1 MLIRFLCFFLFFFNV
16 NSLITALD
24 SVTAWKWCH
33 NSETCLIGC
42 NVGGVGLCLVLLP
55 RWRQAE
61 VWSRPL
67 PSGGSS
73 AAAPFC
79 SSDGNRIL
87 ESHWETRT
95 SCQHMITL
103 SRSLFFGIPPVFVH
117 MRAEVPD
124 LCQWLLTVVPWHVK
138 VLCSI
143 LMSINHYHIEP
154 GVWTSSWKYC
164 PALENKINVWLFT
177 DKTQSCVQAWQSDTL
192 WSFRAA
198 ALPVMAA
205 GGWGGAFW
213 GNLNIAL

>member
-1 MLIRFLCFFLFFFNV
+1 MWGKLKVYIQANKLWQIQVCTEFYVTRFKHYFLKHAYQISLFFLFFLKNV

-103 SRSLFFGIPPVFVH
+103 SRSLFFWDPSSFCTHASRGSRPLSVTPNCG
-117 MRAEVPD
+117 P
-124 LCQWLLTVVPWHVK
+124 LTCK
-138 VLCSI
+138 
-143 LMSINHYHIEP
+143 
-154 GVWTSSWKYC
+154 
-164 PALENKINVWLFT
+164 
-177 DKTQSCVQAWQSDTL
+177 
-192 WSFRAA
+192 
-198 ALPVMAA
+198 
-205 GGWGGAFW
+205 GAV
-213 GNLNIAL
+213 